1 MADRID
7 SLCMTWRHDYGLHKA
22 DDDDSISSGMTTAE
36 RESLRR
42 KMTQIHAHHI
52 APLEERIRE
61 LERDKADWLKAN
73 APGGWIDDLRR
84 ASQPGSGGALAKALA
99 MYDSMRDGI
108 GGCTDGGCVIKRP
121 TGMRTNG
128 GCKCAT
134 DKYKAQRMMYAGQKL
149 ADAARASLDGPREG

>member
-1 MADRID
+1 MANLVD
-7 SLCMTWRHDYGLHKA
+7 SLCMTWRPDYGLHKA
-22 DDDDSISSGMTTAE
+22 DDDDSLSSGMTTAE
-36 RESLRR
+36 RGALRR
-42 KMTQIHAHHI
+42 RMTQIYKHHI
-52 APLEERIRE
+52 APLEDRIRE
-61 LERDKADWLKAN
+61 LER
-73 APGGWIDDLRR
+73 
-84 ASQPGSGGALAKALA
+84 ASQPRSGEALAKALA

-149 ADAARASLDGPREG
+149 ADAARASLDGRSGSDPAIADQAQKGAGA